1 MNKIWYFLREVVWS
15 AVLAIVLVLAA
26 LAVATFGNNPA
37 LAITLGIGSLTMATL
52 SKREL

>member
-15 AVLAIVLVLAA
+15 AVLAIVLVATA
-26 LAVATFGNNPA
+26 LAVALFTQN
-37 LAITLGIGSLTMATL
+37 LVLSLTLVLSALTLATL